1 MEQEVVEPEVEE
13 AEEAQGVEV
22 EVEEQEVGA
31 CGAGGVEREVD
42 VYLHR
47 DHHCAR
53 LLIDEV
59 AAPGGSKPQRCGPRE
74 PPILSSSSLLRCPD
88 DTQRCESRDAPRDR
102 RGRGRVRSVAA

>member
-74 PPILSSSSLLRCPD
+74 PPIALCFGVQTTRSAASPGTRHGIGGGGAAFDLLRP
-88 DTQRCESRDAPRDR
+88 
-102 RGRGRVRSVAA
+102 